1 MAGLGVSNQ
10 MHGFLFHNGD
20 KSKGKIFA
28 NLVNHSIKMTPEVRK
43 KLEYHLNKKSIE
55 QKLIQISEDLHK

>member
-1 MAGLGVSNQ
+1 